1 MKKNGFTLIELVV
14 IIALIAILA
23 VTLAPRL
30 RDQMAKAKD
39 TEAISALGALRT
51 LSETYYADEQESPYG
66 GIPSSENNFSGVQSA
81 DISGLDLL
89 IPNLNIQGMKVFGG
103 SGSNWEPGDG
113 YTAETGGARKSKNGE
128 VKYSRE
134 ISYTFHAP
142 LGSSADGISLWFTQ
156 KTLSPDG
163 LGFDTKGIEWIEY

>member
-1 MKKNGFTLIELVV
+1 MKKLGFTLIELVV
-14 IIALIAILA
+14 VIALIAILA

-51 LSETYYADEQESPYG
+51 LSETYYTDEQVAPYG
-66 GIPSSENNFSGVQSA
+66 GIPSGENDFSEVQSG

-103 SGSNWEPGDG
+103 GSNWEPGDG
-113 YTAETGGARKSKNGE
+113 YTAPIGGSRETIDGE
-128 VKYSRE
+128 VKYSGE
-134 ISYTFHAP
+134 IGYTFHAP
-142 LGSSADGISLWFTQ
+142 ADTSADGISLWFT
-156 KTLSPDG
+156 KYTLSPDG
-163 LGFDTKGIEWIEY
+163 LGFDTKGHEWIEY